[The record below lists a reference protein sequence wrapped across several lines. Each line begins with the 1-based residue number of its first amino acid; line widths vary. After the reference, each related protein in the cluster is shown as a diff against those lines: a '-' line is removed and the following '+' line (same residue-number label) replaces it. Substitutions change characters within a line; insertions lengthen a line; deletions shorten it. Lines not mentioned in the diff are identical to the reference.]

1 LKFDKVI
8 GQEEAKQRLQQL
20 VDEQRIPHALMFT
33 GPEGCGKMAL
43 ALAFASFLLGERW
56 NGKSLLS
63 TPSATAN
70 AEAMLAQ
77 WQHPDLHF
85 SYPVIKSKGAGSD
98 SKITSEDF
106 AKEWR
111 QMLAG
116 GPYFSLEQW
125 MSLMNA
131 DNQQA
136 SIFEAESDRLMRK
149 LNLKSSLGGNKV
161 SLMWLPERMN
171 LTSANKLLKLLEE
184 PPLRTFFLLVCERP
198 ELLLE
203 TIRSRVQTFAV
214 TRIDEDAVVQALVD
228 RQGITEGD
236 ARRIARIANGNWM
249 KALEEIDAD
258 NENKEFFALFV
269 TLMRKAYS
277 KDVKALKVWSQ
288 TVADYG
294 REKQKR
300 LIAYM
305 MQMVRENFM
314 YNFHIPQLNYM
325 TQEEENFALHF
336 SPFINERNVML
347 FQHRLQL
354 MMRDIG
360 QNANGKLQ
368 FFNFALETTIYIRK
382 K

>member
-1 LKFDKVI
+1 MKFDKVI
-8 GQEEAKQRLQQL
+8 GQEEAEARLQQL

-56 NGKSLLS
+56 NGKSLLANA
-63 TPSATAN
+63 SAITN

-111 QMLAG
+111 QMLGG

-125 MSLMNA
+125 MRYMNA
-131 DNQQA
+131 ENQQA

-161 SLMWLPERMN
+161 SLIWLPERMN

-184 PPLRTFFLLVCERP
+184 PPLKTFFLLVSEHP

-203 TIRSRVQTFAV
+203 TIRSRVQVFAV
-214 TRIDEDAVVQALVD
+214 TRIDDESVSEALTE
-228 RQGITEGD
+228 RQGIAPQD
-236 ARRIARIANGNWM
+236 ARRIARIANGDWM

-269 TLMRKAYS
+269 TLMRKAYA
-277 KDVKALKVWSQ
+277 KDVKSLKAWSQ
-288 TVADYG
+288 TVADFG

-314 YNFHIPQLNYM
+314 FNFHNPQLCYM
-325 TQEEENFALHF
+325 TQAEEAFAQKF
-336 SPFINERNVML
+336 APFINERNVLL
-347 FQHRLQL
+347 FQNRLQL
-354 MMRDIG
+354 MMRDIS

-368 FFNFALETTIYIRK
+368 FFNFALEVTIYIRK
-382 K
+382 

>member
-1 LKFDKVI
+1 MKFDKVI
-8 GQEEAKQRLQQL
+8 GQEEAEARLQQL

-56 NGKSLLS
+56 KGKSLLANA
-63 TPSATAN
+63 SAITN

-111 QMLAG
+111 QMLGG
-116 GPYFSLEQW
+116 GPYFTLEQW
-125 MSLMNA
+125 MRYMNA
-131 DNQQA
+131 ENQQA

-161 SLMWLPERMN
+161 SLIWLPERMN

-184 PPLRTFFLLVCERP
+184 PPLKTFFLLVSEHP

-203 TIRSRVQTFAV
+203 TIRSRVQVFAV
-214 TRIDEDAVVQALVD
+214 TRIDDESVSEALTE
-228 RQGITEGD
+228 RQGIAPQD
-236 ARRIARIANGNWM
+236 ARRIARIANGDWM

-269 TLMRKAYS
+269 TLMRKAYA
-277 KDVKALKVWSQ
+277 KDVKSLKAWSQ
-288 TVADYG
+288 TVADFG

-314 YNFHIPQLNYM
+314 FNFHNPQLCYM
-325 TQEEENFALHF
+325 TQAEEAFAQKF
-336 SPFINERNVML
+336 APFINERNVLL
-347 FQHRLQL
+347 FQNRLQL
-354 MMRDIG
+354 MMRDIS

-368 FFNFALETTIYIRK
+368 FFNFALEVTIYIRK
-382 K
+382 

>member
-1 LKFDKVI
+1 MKFDQVI
-8 GQEEAKQRLQQL
+8 GQDEAKQRLQQL

-56 NGKSLLS
+56 NGKSLLAR
-63 TPSATAN
+63 PEAVAN
-70 AEAMLAQ
+70 TEAMLAH

-85 SYPVIKSKGAGSD
+85 SFPVIKAKGAGSD
-98 SKITSEDF
+98 SKVTSEDF
-106 AKEWR
+106 SKQWR
-111 QMLAG
+111 QLLAG

-125 MSLMNA
+125 MTFMNA
-131 DNQQA
+131 ENQQA
-136 SIFEAESDRLMRK
+136 SIFEAESDRLLRK

-161 SLMWLPERMN
+161 SLIWLPERMN
-171 LTSANKLLKLLEE
+171 LTCANKLLKLLEE
-184 PPLRTFFLLVCERP
+184 PAPRTFFLLVCERP

-214 TRIDEDAVVQALVD
+214 SRIDEDAISQALVS
-228 RQGITEGD
+228 RQGLADVD
-236 ARRIARIANGNWM
+236 ARRIARLANGDWL

-258 NENKEFFALFV
+258 NEKKEFFTVFV
-269 TLMRKAYS
+269 TLMRKAYT
-277 KDVKALKVWSQ
+277 KDVKALKAWSQ
-288 TVADYG
+288 TVADFG

-305 MQMVRENFM
+305 MQMVRENFI
-314 YNFHIPQLNYM
+314 YNFHNPQLNYM
-325 TQEEENFALHF
+325 TQEEEKFATHF
-336 SPFINERNVML
+336 APFINERNVLL
-347 FQHRLQL
+347 FQRRLQL

-368 FFNFALETTIYIRK
+368 FFNFALEVTIYIRK
-382 K
+382 

>member
-1 LKFDKVI
+1 MKFDKVI
-8 GQEEAKQRLQQL
+8 GQEEAEARLQQL

-56 NGKSLLS
+56 NGKSLLANA
-63 TPSATAN
+63 SAITN

-111 QMLAG
+111 QMLGG

-125 MSLMNA
+125 MRYMNA
-131 DNQQA
+131 ENQQA

-161 SLMWLPERMN
+161 SLIWLPERMN

-184 PPLRTFFLLVCERP
+184 PPLKTFFLLVSEHP

-203 TIRSRVQTFAV
+203 TIRSRVQVFAV
-214 TRIDEDAVVQALVD
+214 TRIDDESVSEALTE
-228 RQGITEGD
+228 RQGIAPQD
-236 ARRIARIANGNWM
+236 ARRIARIANGDWM

-269 TLMRKAYS
+269 TLMRKAYA
-277 KDVKALKVWSQ
+277 KDVKSLKAWSQ
-288 TVADYG
+288 TVADFG

-314 YNFHIPQLNYM
+314 YNFHNPQLCYM
-325 TQEEENFALHF
+325 TQAEETFAQKF
-336 SPFINERNVML
+336 APFINERNVLL
-347 FQHRLQL
+347 FQNRLQL
-354 MMRDIG
+354 MMRDIS

-368 FFNFALETTIYIRK
+368 FFNFALEVTIYIRK
-382 K
+382 

>member
-8 GQEEAKQRLQQL
+8 GQEEAEARLQQL

-63 TPSATAN
+63 RDSAVTN

-111 QMLAG
+111 QMLGG

-125 MSLMNA
+125 MRYMNA
-131 DNQQA
+131 ENQQA

-161 SLMWLPERMN
+161 SLIWLPERLN

-184 PPLRTFFLLVCERP
+184 PPLKTFFLLVSEHP

-203 TIRSRVQTFAV
+203 TIRSRVQVFAV
-214 TRIDEDAVVQALVD
+214 TRIDDESVSEALTE
-228 RQGITEGD
+228 RQGIAPED
-236 ARRIARIANGNWM
+236 ARRIARIANGDWM

-269 TLMRKAYS
+269 TLMRKAYA
-277 KDVKALKVWSQ
+277 KDVKSLKAWSQ
-288 TVADYG
+288 TVADFG

-314 YNFHIPQLNYM
+314 FNFHNPQLCYM
-325 TQEEENFALHF
+325 TQAEEAFAQKF
-336 SPFINERNVML
+336 APFINERNVLL
-347 FQHRLQL
+347 FQNRLQL
-354 MMRDIG
+354 MMRDIS

-368 FFNFALETTIYIRK
+368 FFNFALEVTIYIRK
-382 K
+382 

>member
-1 LKFDKVI
+1 MNFDKVI
-8 GQEEAKQRLQQL
+8 GQEEAKQRLRQL

-56 NGKSLLS
+56 NGKSLL
-63 TPSATAN
+63 TRDSAITN

-98 SKITSEDF
+98 TKITSEDF

-111 QMLAG
+111 QMLSG

-125 MSLMNA
+125 MRFMNA

-136 SIFEAESDRLMRK
+136 AIFEAESDRLMRK

-161 SLMWLPERMN
+161 SLIWLPERMN

-184 PPLRTFFLLVCERP
+184 PPLKTFFLLVSEHP

-203 TIRSRVQTFAV
+203 TIRSRVQVFAM
-214 TRIDEDAVVQALVD
+214 TRIEEAPLAEALAG
-228 RQGITEGD
+228 RGITAED
-236 ARRIARIANGNWM
+236 ARRIARLANGDWM

-269 TLMRKAYS
+269 KVMRMAYS
-277 KDVKALKVWSQ
+277 KDVKGLKAWSQ
-288 TVADYG
+288 AVADFG

-300 LIAYM
+300 FIAYM

-314 YNFHIPQLNYM
+314 YNFHNPQLSYM
-325 TQEEENFALHF
+325 TQDEEAFAQKF
-336 SPFINERNVML
+336 APFINERNVLL
-347 FQHRLQL
+347 FQNRLQR
-354 MMRDIG
+354 MMRDIS

-368 FFNFALETTIYIRK
+368 FFNFALEVTIYIRK
-382 K
+382 

>member
-1 LKFDKVI
+1 MKFDKVI
-8 GQEEAKQRLQQL
+8 GQEEAEARLQQL

-56 NGKSLLS
+56 NGKSLL
-63 TPSATAN
+63 TRDSAVTN

-111 QMLAG
+111 QMLGG

-125 MSLMNA
+125 MRYMNA
-131 DNQQA
+131 ENQQA

-161 SLMWLPERMN
+161 SLIWLPERLN

-184 PPLRTFFLLVCERP
+184 PPLKTFFLLVSEHP

-203 TIRSRVQTFAV
+203 TIRSRVQVFAV
-214 TRIDEDAVVQALVD
+214 TRIDDESVSEALTE
-228 RQGITEGD
+228 RQGIAPED
-236 ARRIARIANGNWM
+236 ARRIARIANGDWM

-277 KDVKALKVWSQ
+277 KDVKALKAWSQ
-288 TVADYG
+288 AVSDFG

-300 LIAYM
+300 FIAYM
-305 MQMVRENFM
+305 MQIVRENFM
-314 YNFHIPQLNYM
+314 FNFHIPQLSYM
-325 TQEEENFALHF
+325 TSEEENFAQHF
-336 SPFINERNVML
+336 APFINERNVML
-347 FQHRLQL
+347 FQNRLQL

-382 K
+382 

>member
-1 LKFDKVI
+1 MNFDKVI
-8 GQEEAKQRLQQL
+8 GQEEAKQRLRQL

-56 NGKSLLS
+56 NGKSLL
-63 TPSATAN
+63 TRDSAIIN

-111 QMLAG
+111 QMLSG

-125 MSLMNA
+125 MRFMNA

-136 SIFEAESDRLMRK
+136 AIFEAESDRLMRK
-149 LNLKSSLGGNKV
+149 LNLKSGLGGNKV
-161 SLMWLPERMN
+161 SLIWLPERMN

-184 PPLRTFFLLVCERP
+184 PPLKTFFLLVSEHP

-203 TIRSRVQTFAV
+203 TIRSRVQVFAM
-214 TRIDEDAVVQALVD
+214 TRIEEAPLAEALAG
-228 RQGITEGD
+228 RGITAED
-236 ARRIARIANGNWM
+236 ARRIARLANGDWM

-269 TLMRKAYS
+269 KVMRMAYS
-277 KDVKALKVWSQ
+277 KDVKGLKAWSQ
-288 TVADYG
+288 AVADFG

-300 LIAYM
+300 FIAYM

-314 YNFHIPQLNYM
+314 YNFHNPQLSYM
-325 TQEEENFALHF
+325 TQDEEAFAQKF
-336 SPFINERNVML
+336 APFINERNVLL
-347 FQHRLQL
+347 FQNRLQH
-354 MMRDIG
+354 MMRDIS

-368 FFNFALETTIYIRK
+368 FFNFALEVTIYIRK
-382 K
+382 

>member
-1 LKFDKVI
+1 MNFDKVI
-8 GQEEAKQRLQQL
+8 GQEEAKQRLRQL

-56 NGKSLLS
+56 NGESLL
-63 TPSATAN
+63 TRQSAVTN

-111 QMLAG
+111 QMLSG

-125 MSLMNA
+125 MRFMNA

-136 SIFEAESDRLMRK
+136 AIFEAESDRLMRK
-149 LNLKSSLGGNKV
+149 LSLKSSLGGNKV
-161 SLMWLPERMN
+161 SLIWLPERMN

-184 PPLRTFFLLVCERP
+184 PPSKTFFLLVSEHP

-203 TIRSRVQTFAV
+203 TIRSRVQVFAM
-214 TRIDEDAVVQALVD
+214 TRIEEASVAEALAG
-228 RQGITEGD
+228 RGITAED
-236 ARRIARIANGNWM
+236 ARRIARLANGDWM

-269 TLMRKAYS
+269 KVMRMAYA
-277 KDVKALKVWSQ
+277 KDVKGLKAWSQ
-288 TVADYG
+288 VVADFG

-314 YNFHIPQLNYM
+314 YNFHNPQLCYM
-325 TQEEENFALHF
+325 TQDEEAFAQKF
-336 SPFINERNVML
+336 APFINERNVLL
-347 FQHRLQL
+347 FQNRLQR
-354 MMRDIG
+354 MMRDIS

-368 FFNFALETTIYIRK
+368 FFNFALEVTIYIRK
-382 K
+382 

>member
-1 LKFDKVI
+1 MKFDKVI
-8 GQEEAKQRLQQL
+8 GQEEAEARLQQL
-20 VDEQRIPHALMFT
+20 VEEQRIPHALMFT

-56 NGKSLLS
+56 NGKSLLANA
-63 TPSATAN
+63 SAITN

-111 QMLAG
+111 QMLGG

-125 MSLMNA
+125 MRYMNA
-131 DNQQA
+131 ENQQT

-161 SLMWLPERMN
+161 SLIWLPERMN

-184 PPLRTFFLLVCERP
+184 PPLKTFFLLVSEHP

-203 TIRSRVQTFAV
+203 TIRSRVQVFAV
-214 TRIDEDAVVQALVD
+214 TRIDDESVSEALTE
-228 RQGITEGD
+228 RQGIAPED
-236 ARRIARIANGNWM
+236 ARRIARIANGDWM

-269 TLMRKAYS
+269 TLMRKAYA
-277 KDVKALKVWSQ
+277 KDVKSLKAWSQ
-288 TVADYG
+288 TVADFG

-314 YNFHIPQLNYM
+314 FNFHNPQLCYM
-325 TQEEENFALHF
+325 TQAEETFAQKF
-336 SPFINERNVML
+336 APFINERNVLL
-347 FQHRLQL
+347 FQNRLQL
-354 MMRDIG
+354 MMLDIS

-368 FFNFALETTIYIRK
+368 FFNFALEVTIYIRK
-382 K
+382 

>member
-1 LKFDKVI
+1 MKFDKVI
-8 GQEEAKQRLQQL
+8 GQEEAEARLQQL

-56 NGKSLLS
+56 KGKSLLANA
-63 TPSATAN
+63 SAITN

-111 QMLAG
+111 QMLGG
-116 GPYFSLEQW
+116 GPYFTLEQW
-125 MSLMNA
+125 MRYMNA
-131 DNQQA
+131 ENQQA

-161 SLMWLPERMN
+161 SLIWLPERMN

-184 PPLRTFFLLVCERP
+184 PPLKTFFLLVSEHP

-203 TIRSRVQTFAV
+203 TIRSRVQVFAV
-214 TRIDEDAVVQALVD
+214 TRIDDESVSEALTE
-228 RQGITEGD
+228 RQGIAPQD
-236 ARRIARIANGNWM
+236 ARRIARIANGDWM

-269 TLMRKAYS
+269 TLMRKAYA
-277 KDVKALKVWSQ
+277 KDVKSLKAWSQ
-288 TVADYG
+288 TVADFG

-314 YNFHIPQLNYM
+314 YNFHNPQLCYM
-325 TQEEENFALHF
+325 TQAEESFAQKF
-336 SPFINERNVML
+336 APFINERNVL
-347 FQHRLQL
+347 FFQNRLQL
-354 MMRDIG
+354 MMRDIS

-368 FFNFALETTIYIRK
+368 FFNFALEVTIYIRK
-382 K
+382 

>member
-1 LKFDKVI
+1 MKFDKVI
-8 GQEEAKQRLQQL
+8 GQEEAEARLQQL

-56 NGKSLLS
+56 NGKSLLANA
-63 TPSATAN
+63 SAITN

-111 QMLAG
+111 QMLGG
-116 GPYFSLEQW
+116 GPYFTLEQW
-125 MSLMNA
+125 MRYMNA
-131 DNQQA
+131 ENQQA

-161 SLMWLPERMN
+161 SLIWLPERMN

-184 PPLRTFFLLVCERP
+184 PPLKTFFLLVSEHP

-203 TIRSRVQTFAV
+203 TIRSRVQVFAV
-214 TRIDEDAVVQALVD
+214 TRIDDESVSEALTE
-228 RQGITEGD
+228 RQGIAPED

-269 TLMRKAYS
+269 TLMRKAYA
-277 KDVKALKVWSQ
+277 KDVKSLKAWSQ
-288 TVADYG
+288 TVADFG

-314 YNFHIPQLNYM
+314 YNFHNPQLCYM
-325 TQEEENFALHF
+325 TQAEETFAQKF
-336 SPFINERNVML
+336 APFINERNVL
-347 FQHRLQL
+347 FFQNRLQL
-354 MMRDIG
+354 MMRDIS

-368 FFNFALETTIYIRK
+368 FFNFALEVTIYIRK
-382 K
+382 